1 MFNVNWSQLQT
12 QAESLSWY
20 SDIVST
26 VQKRVDTTIVA
37 GLNVPDLP
45 GGWLHKYVCQE
56 TWMPLRYNP
65 NDSTHHTS
73 LLGKVYA
80 GELFDGGWLVWRH
93 RELADTAR
101 DAGFL
106 YKLSNEASN
115 KGAKNKGAKYFEAV
129 KTILDGYAKVYSG
142 FAGDEDAEAWMTKGR
157 VFNQALSEAIWAV
170 PIVQGFGLI
179 QENLDAVDKKNIV
192 ENLLYPIAD
201 TLSKAHDSLIA
212 QNKVDSN
219 YVAWLIA
226 AIGTIGFNIN
236 DEKLIHRSI
245 EGVGGF
251 KAHFEASIL
260 ADGFQY
266 EVTPYYHNFV
276 ALAFIDLAEAALSHD
291 INLYDFK
298 ASKGRAKGQSIS
310 SLWEAMAKLT
320 LADGTI
326 PELNDGSYWQE
337 SIYDSEICDV
347 YELALSQESNAIK
360 QESYISILKNA
371 YRRRSNDNNTNE
383 TAKRGSW
390 VALLRASQDIN
401 IDIQAEQHSVCL
413 EDSGFAVL
421 QNNHNILAACIPFGD
436 FAGSHSHF
444 DRLAPSI
451 YPFSL
456 DAGTPL
462 YGIKARVT
470 WYQQSLAH
478 NTVVVDKVSQNK
490 AQDIL
495 LESFGDDTISLR
507 ADSLYDGVTM
517 GRCLQLSTNRLTDI
531 FELSSQSEHC
541 YDWLCHTDGTWTFQD
556 ISFEE
561 IDEVYG
567 DDEAG
572 GFVRLLAKATVN
584 ETLKAQT
591 DYGGESF
598 GLELTSSSPFELLLA
613 TCPGRSQ
620 HPHQKRHLLI
630 ARVQAAKNTYSANY
644 KVLS

>member
-1 MFNVNWSQLQT
+1 MFNVNWSQLQDKAQNLT
-12 QAESLSWY
+12 WY
-20 SDIVST
+20 SNVVST
-26 VQKRVDTTIVA
+26 VQKRVDTSVA
-37 GLNVPDLP
+37 RGLNVPDLP
-45 GGWLHKYVCQE
+45 GGWLHKYVCQD
-56 TWMPLRYNP
+56 TWMPLHYNADDAK
-65 NDSTHHTS
+65 NHVS
-73 LLGKVYA
+73 LLGKTYT

-106 YKLSNEASN
+106 FKVIDD
-115 KGAKNKGAKYFEAV
+115 AKYFDAV
-129 KTILDGYAKVYSG
+129 KTILLSYAEVYSG
-142 FAGDEDAEAWMTKGR
+142 FDGDEDAEAWMTKGR

-170 PIVQGFGLI
+170 PVVQSFALI
-179 QENLDAVDKKNIV
+179 QNSLDDADRKEITD
-192 ENLLYPIAD
+192 NLLYPIAE
-201 TLSKAHDSLIA
+201 TLSKAHESLIN
-212 QNKVDSN
+212 QGKVDSN

-226 AIGTIGFNIN
+226 AIGTIGFSIN
-236 DEKLIHRSI
+236 DEALIHRSI
-245 EGVGGF
+245 DGVGGF
-251 KAHFEASIL
+251 KKHFEASIL

-276 ALAFIDLAEAALSHD
+276 ALAFIDLAEAALSQD

-298 ASKGRAKGQSIS
+298 ASNSRAKGQSIA
-310 SLWEAMAKLT
+310 SLWEAMAKLSF
-320 LADGTI
+320 ADGTI

-347 YELALSQESNAIK
+347 YELALSQESDAQK
-360 QESYISILKNA
+360 QETYISILNNA
-371 YRRRSNDNNTNE
+371 YRRRGT
-383 TAKRGSW
+383 KRGSW
-390 VALLRASQDIN
+390 VALLRASQDIG
-401 IDIQAEQHSVCL
+401 IEQKETTLQSVCL
-413 EDSGFAVL
+413 KHSGFAVL
-421 QNNHNILAACIPFGD
+421 KNNYNTLAAAIPFGD

-478 NTVVVDKVSQNK
+478 NTVMVDKVSQNK

-495 LESFGDDTISLR
+495 IESCGDDSISFK

-517 GRCLQLSTNRLTDI
+517 GRSLQLSTNRLTDI
-531 FELSSQSEHC
+531 FEVSSEEEHC
-541 YDWLCHTDGTWTFQD
+541 YDWLCHTDGTWTVD
-556 ISFEE
+556 GVSFEE
-561 IDEVYG
+561 TDEVYG

-572 GFVRLLAKATVN
+572 GFVRIVSKATV
-584 ETLKAQT
+584 EKTFKAQT
-591 DYGGESF
+591 NYEGEAF
-598 GLELTSSSPFELLLA
+598 ELELTSSSPFELLLA

-620 HPHQKRHLLI
+620 HPDQKRHVLI
-630 ARVQAAKNTYSANY
+630 ARVQASKNIYSANY